1 MSEYTSAFNMK
12 LPDET
17 DYFDIEDF
25 NGNTRIIDEKL
36 SDLEEKIEDLREHVT
51 KFEQTGYP
59 VASIEQADL
68 QASRRSFP
76 IPQHSKAIRQLTFL
90 PTMMMICRFN
100 FNFEYFV
107 NFSRELHS
115 CVHFFDLLGGIMK
128 GGFKNGIY

>member
-1 MSEYTSAFNMK
+1 MKRSSPSAGTF
-12 LPDET
+12 
-17 DYFDIEDF
+17 
-25 NGNTRIIDEKL
+25 TRN
-36 SDLEEKIEDLREHVT
+36 LRR
-51 KFEQTGYP
+51 QM
-59 VASIEQADL
+59 QADL
-68 QASRRSFP
+68 QASRRDLQTP
-76 IPQHSKAIRQLTFL
+76 RHSKAIRQLTFL